1 MRRMYNFSDL
11 NDENPIEDYEN
22 PIEDSCKSFEY
33 IDEIISKTEK
43 FRSVFRSRHKGLKAI
58 LGDY

>member
-11 NDENPIEDYEN
+11 IDEN